1 MPLPSHGRA
10 QRRPSSIR
18 AVTTSV
24 DTSDDLA
31 VALACVEQAAE
42 APQAVLARAL
52 PLLGQ
57 PEGFGAEAMSVLHRA
72 VALSLRV
79 LDRPTEAARHARLAL
94 GAARRAKHDG
104 RAAEAGLTLA
114 LCLFQCGQTTAAL
127 AEAGRAGDLAPA
139 GLRAQV
145 LGQHGILLERL
156 GRLDEAIARYGEALA
171 AEPGPLDRARLLNNR
186 AIALAYTGHFGA
198 AVADLGDA
206 LRNASEA
213 PMLAAQFTHNLG
225 FVLAL
230 SGDVPAALAR
240 FDDADEAF
248 ERLQAPIG
256 VNLMGRARALARA
269 NLHAEARVAAARAV
283 DELSAGGAA
292 ADAAEARVLLAIAAL
307 DDGDV
312 DAAIAAANHA
322 RRSLRAQGRPA
333 LAAVADHVVVRAR
346 FERGQYNRRAL
357 LAAARC
363 ADDLAGVGL
372 VGDELDARLTAGL
385 IARKLGDRDEALRHL
400 DAVRSRR
407 LDGPLV
413 ERARAWHAEAVYQ
426 LDAGDRAG
434 AAAAAAAG
442 LDTVAE
448 LQSLMGATELRVG
461 AAGHGAQLA
470 SVGLR
475 VALGDGD
482 PWAALGCIDRWRAT
496 SLGLTQTP
504 PDDVELAASL
514 RALRAATVR
523 SQAAAADD
531 GNPELARRL
540 VTELERRV
548 RQRARHLAGAT
559 RGGVPAVLDRDELVG
574 ALGPAA
580 LVAYVEV
587 DGRLGAVSLADGQ
600 ATLHLDLGLDT
611 IAATLLVESTLF
623 ALRRL
628 TRPGPPVAA
637 RRRPNRPA
645 PADSA
650 PRRAAAAA
658 LEHSLAQLDDA
669 LLSPLGLDPDRPLLV
684 CPTGALHAAAWSA
697 MPSARSRP
705 IAVIPTLRVA
715 LRPRRAAGAGRPA
728 VLAAGPGLGG
738 ALSELDLLRRVY
750 PKAAVFGPGEAHVE
764 RVLAALEGAPAAHL
778 ACHGCFRADNPM
790 FSALDLT
797 DGPLTVFD
805 VEQLDRP
812 PAVVVLAACDVGT
825 SAVSAGDELVGL
837 AAALL
842 RAGTESVIAS
852 LVPVPDESVVGFMG
866 DLHAELAAGG
876 APAHALAAARAALDA
891 TDPSSL
897 ALRASFTCL
906 GSG

>member
-1 MPLPSHGRA
+1 MRD
-10 QRRPSSIR
+10 
-18 AVTTSV
+18 SV
-24 DTSDDLA
+24 DTGDLA
-31 VALACVEQAAE
+31 TALAYVERAAE
-42 APQAVLARAL
+42 APQDVLARAL
-52 PLLGQ
+52 PLLKA
-57 PEGFGAEAMSVLHRA
+57 PDPFGAEALSVLHRA

-79 LDRPTEAARHARLAL
+79 LDQPTEAARHARLAL
-94 GAARRAKHDG
+94 GSARRAKLDG

-114 LCLFQCGQTTAAL
+114 LCLFQCGQTAAAL
-127 AEAGRAGDLAPA
+127 GEVGRAGELAPPD
-139 GLRAQV
+139 LRARV
-145 LGQHGILLERL
+145 VGQHGILLARL

-171 AEPGPLDRARLLNNR
+171 GDPAPLDRARLLNNR
-186 AIALAYTGHFGA
+186 AIALAYTGHFVA
-198 AVADLGDA
+198 AVTDLEEA
-206 LRNASEA
+206 LRNATAA
-213 PMLAAQFTHNLG
+213 PMLAAEFTHNLG

-240 FDDADEAF
+240 FDDADEVF

-269 NLHAEARVAAARAV
+269 NLHAEARAAAARAV
-283 DELSAGGAA
+283 EELTAGGAA
-292 ADAAEARVLLAIAAL
+292 ADAAEARVLLAAAAL
-307 DDGDV
+307 ADGDP
-312 DAAIAAANHA
+312 DAAILAANHA

-346 FERGQYNRRAL
+346 FERGQYNRRTL

-372 VGDELDARLTAGL
+372 VADELDARLTAGL
-385 IARKLGDRDEALRHL
+385 IARRLGDRVEARRHL
-400 DAVRSRR
+400 DAVRGRR
-407 LDGPLV
+407 HDGPLV
-413 ERARAWHAEAVYQ
+413 ERTRAWHAEAVYQ
-426 LDAGDRAG
+426 LDAGDRSS

-470 SVGLR
+470 AVGLR
-475 VALGDGD
+475 VALDDGD
-482 PWAALGCIDRWRAT
+482 AWAALGCIDRWRAT

-504 PDDVELAASL
+504 PDDAELAASL

-523 SQAAAADD
+523 SQTAAADD
-531 GNPELARRL
+531 ENPERTRRL
-540 VTELERRV
+540 VTELESRV
-548 RQRARHLAGAT
+548 RRRARHLSGAA
-559 RGGVPAVLDRDELVG
+559 RVGVPAVLDRDELV
-574 ALGPAA
+574 ATLGPAA

-587 DGRLGAVSLADGQ
+587 DGRLGAVALDDGR
-600 ATLHLDLGLDT
+600 ATLHLDLGLEA
-611 IAATLLVESTLF
+611 IAATMLVESTLF

-628 TRPGPPVAA
+628 TRPGPPLAA
-637 RRRPNRPA
+637 TRRPNRAA
-645 PADSA
+645 PAESA

-658 LEHSLAQLDDA
+658 LEYSLSQLDEA
-669 LLSPLGLDPDRPLLV
+669 LLVPVGLDPDRPLLV

-705 IAVIPTLRVA
+705 IAVIPALRVA
-715 LRPRRAAGAGRPA
+715 VRPRQPASTANPA

-738 ALSELDLLRRVY
+738 ALSELDLLRRSY
-750 PKAAVFGPGEAHVE
+750 PKAAVFGHGEAHVE
-764 RVLAALEGAPAAHL
+764 RVLAALEGAPVAHL
-778 ACHGCFRADNPM
+778 ACHGHFRADNPM

-812 PAVVVLAACDVGT
+812 PPVVVLAACDVGT

-842 RAGTESVIAS
+842 RAGTDSVIAS
-852 LVPVPDESVVGFMG
+852 LVPVPDEAVVEFMG
-866 DLHAELAAGG
+866 DLHAGLVAGRS
-876 APAHALAAARAALDA
+876 PANALAAARAALDPA
-891 TDPSSL
+891 DPSSL